1 MMPDLASPPELR
13 ASRSFL
19 RQNLKAGSGDINPK
33 HFANASKELGIGFSG
48 VAAVLARIYSGGQ
61 NQSFYR
67 EQALEADLSQGK

>member
-1 MMPDLASPPELR
+1 VSAQATPPELR

-19 RQNLKAGSGDINPK
+19 RQNLKAGTNDVNPR
-33 HFANASKELGIGFSG
+33 HFANASKELGLGFSG

-67 EQALEADLSQGK
+67 EQTLEADLEQGK